1 MNDAR
6 TSSRLHGV
14 FAVLRRNMRV
24 WRRFFW
30 ASTAIDLAWPMLYL
44 IALGYGLG
52 EVLGVVD
59 GMSYMRFLAPGL
71 VVAACMLAASVEGSH
86 GAYTRLK
93 PQGLFEGILAAP
105 VNVSELVL
113 AEILF
118 AAIKGL
124 VVGCIVLVVVAVL
137 GLTDSLAVL
146 AVPLLCALC
155 GVLFGGLALLV
166 SALSPS
172 HVLFGYYFT
181 LILTPMLLLSGIF
194 FPLLKLP
201 TWVQSMAW
209 LNPLTHAA
217 SAAQALFAGRLDL
230 NLLMNVIWLLVAATL
245 PLWPAV
251 RLFKRRLIR

>member
-1 MNDAR
+1 MNGAQI
-6 TSSRLHGV
+6 SSSLHGV
-14 FAVLRRNMRV
+14 FAVLRRNLRA

-30 ASTAIDLAWPMLYL
+30 VSTAADLAWPLLYL
-44 IALGYGLG
+44 AALGYGLG
-52 EVLGVVD
+52 ELLGAVD
-59 GMSYMRFLAPGL
+59 GMSYMRFLAPGM
-71 VVAACMLAASVEGSH
+71 VVSACMFAASIEGTH
-86 GAYTRLK
+86 GSCTRLK

-146 AVPLLCALC
+146 AVPLLCALS

-166 SALSPS
+166 SSLSPN
-172 HVLFGYYFT
+172 HALFSYYFT

-230 NLLMNVIWLLVAATL
+230 NLLMHVIWLLVAATL

>member
-1 MNDAR
+1 MNGAQ
-6 TSSRLHGV
+6 TVSRLGGV
-14 FAVLRRNMRV
+14 FAVLRRNLRV

-30 ASTAIDLAWPMLYL
+30 ASTAADLAGPMLCL
-44 IALGYGLG
+44 AAIGYGLG
-52 EVLGVVD
+52 ELLGEVD
-59 GMSYMRFLAPGL
+59 GMSYMRFLAPGM
-71 VVAACMLAASVEGSH
+71 VVLACMFAASVEGTH

-93 PQGLFEGILAAP
+93 PQGLFDGILATPIDPA
-105 VNVSELVL
+105 ELVL

-118 AAIKGL
+118 AAIKAL
-124 VVGCIVLVVVAVL
+124 VAGCAVLGVVAVL

-172 HVLFGYYFT
+172 HALFGYYFT
-181 LILTPMLLLSGIF
+181 WMQT
-194 FPLLKLP
+194 
-201 TWVQSMAW
+201 MAW

-230 NLLMNVIWLLVAATL
+230 NLLMNVTWLVVAATL
-245 PLWPAV
+245 PFWPAV
-251 RLFKRRLIR
+251 YLFKRRLIK